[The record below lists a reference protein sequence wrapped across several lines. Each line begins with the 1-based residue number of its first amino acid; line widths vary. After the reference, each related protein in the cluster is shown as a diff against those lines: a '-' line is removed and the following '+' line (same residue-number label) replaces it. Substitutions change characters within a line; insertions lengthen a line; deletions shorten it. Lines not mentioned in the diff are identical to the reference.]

1 MIDRQLTKIQ
11 KEDVSDEDL
20 LIIGENLV
28 DYLNEGDGI
37 IFEHAG
43 DEHDER
49 N

>member
-28 DYLNEGDGI
+28 DYLNEEDSI
-37 IFEHAG
+37 ISEHME

>member
-11 KEDVSDEDL
+11 KEGVSDEDL

-28 DYLNEGDGI
+28 DYLNEGDSI
-37 IFEHAG
+37 ISEHAE

>member
-11 KEDVSDEDL
+11 KEGVSDEDL
-20 LIIGENLV
+20 VIIGENLV
-28 DYLNEGDGI
+28 DYLNESDSI
-37 IFEHAG
+37 IFEHVE

>member
-11 KEDVSDEDL
+11 KEGVSDEDL

-28 DYLNEGDGI
+28 DYLTEGDDI
-37 IFEHAG
+37 ILEHTE